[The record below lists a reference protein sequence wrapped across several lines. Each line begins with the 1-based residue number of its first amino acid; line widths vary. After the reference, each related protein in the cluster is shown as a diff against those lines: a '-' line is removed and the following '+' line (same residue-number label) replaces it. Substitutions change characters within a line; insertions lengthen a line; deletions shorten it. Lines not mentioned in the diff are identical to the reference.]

1 MSTIKWVFSR
11 EILDSRGNPTVEAE
25 ILLNND
31 VVGRASVPSGAS
43 TSGHEAVEIRD
54 QDESRYG
61 GMGVQRAVSNIQNM
75 IAPEIV
81 GVSVFDQAGI
91 DSRMAAMDGTPDKRR
106 LGSNAML
113 AVSLALANAAARF
126 LDMPLYRYLGGAGAR
141 TLPVPMFNILNGG
154 KHAENSTDIQEFMVV
169 PVGAQSFTHALRIGA
184 EIYQALR
191 KILKEKALSTNVGD
205 EGGFAPNLSSNKE
218 AVELVVAAIEAA
230 KYKPGEE
237 VYVALDVAASGLLKD
252 GKYAFTREGKT
263 FTGSELTN
271 LYESWVGQY
280 PIISIED
287 GMAEDD
293 WEGWKALT
301 ERLGSRIQL
310 VGDDLYA
317 TNAERLMQGITQ
329 KSSNAILVKVNQVG
343 TLTEALLTLGIAQRT
358 GFGIVV
364 SHRSGETEDTTIAD
378 LAVATNAGQIK
389 AGAPARSER
398 VAKYNRLIRIEDEL
412 GGSAIY
418 AGKSTFPNFRA

>member
-1 MSTIKWVFSR
+1 VSTIKWVFSR

-91 DSRMAAMDGTPDKRR
+91 DSRMVAMDGTPDKRR

-301 ERLGSRIQL
+301 QRLGSRIQL

>member
-1 MSTIKWVFSR
+1 VSTIKWVFSR